1 MSVASL
7 LKKEDSSAENIFG
20 AFVCDD
26 ETTQALVPVLTERGW
41 NPAGI
46 KTGGIESAIRTLSTL
61 PSPQFLVVDI
71 SKSADPMDDLTSLA
85 EVVEPGTMVITLG
98 NTNDITLY
106 RELISYGIHDY
117 LVKPVT
123 ADQLRDTISSAE
135 HAARIPEETTVAA
148 TAEDTDKLVAVVGV
162 RGGVGTSTVATSMA
176 WILAHD
182 KKRPT
187 ALLDMDIYFGTGAL
201 SFDLEPGRGLCD
213 ALENP
218 SRVDGLFIE
227 RAMIK
232 ESDNLSILGSEAP
245 LNDPTYTD
253 PAALSHLLTELKNN
267 FKYVVLDLPK
277 NTVADYPLLL
287 SEADEIILV
296 SDLSLAAT
304 RDTIRFLAFCKT
316 VAPEADVKVL
326 LNKVAGPGQVEVEKK
341 DFEASIE
348 RAVDWEIPL
357 DSKLMIQ
364 VSKSGKPL
372 PQAAKH
378 SKPVKTLNLICDDL
392 LGNSE
397 TEASVPF
404 WKKFAQNKKEASKKK

>member
-7 LKKEDSSAENIFG
+7 LKKEDKSTEHSFG

-41 NPAGI
+41 NPASI
-46 KTGGIESAIRTLSTL
+46 KTGGIEAAIRTLSTV
-61 PSPQFLVVDI
+61 PSPQFLIVDI
-71 SKSADPMDDLTSLA
+71 SKSADPLADLTSLA
-85 EVVEPGTMVITLG
+85 EVVEPGTMVITIG
-98 NTNDITLY
+98 SANDITLY

-117 LVKPVT
+117 LVRPVST
-123 ADQLRDTISSAE
+123 DQLRDTILSAE
-135 HAARIPEETTVAA
+135 HAARIPDEVASTDSA
-148 TAEDTDKLVAVVGV
+148 DDSDKLIAVVGV
-162 RGGVGTSTVATSMA
+162 RGGVGTSLISSSLA
-176 WILAHD
+176 WLLAHE
-182 KKRPT
+182 KKRLT

-232 ESDNLSILGSEAP
+232 ESDRLSILGSEAP

-253 PAALSHLLTELKNN
+253 PAALSHLLTELKHN

-277 NTVADYPLLL
+277 NMVADYPLLL
-287 SEADEIILV
+287 SEAQEIILV

-304 RDTIRFLAFCKT
+304 RDTIRFLAFCKS
-316 VAPEADVKVL
+316 VAPEAKVKIL
-326 LNKVAGPGQVEVEKK
+326 LNKVAAPGQVEVEKK

-348 RAVDWEIPL
+348 RPVDWEIPL
-357 DSKLMIQ
+357 DNKLMIQ

-378 SKPVKTLNLICDDL
+378 SKPVKTLNMICDDI

-397 TEASVPF
+397 EQGKVPF
-404 WKKFAQNKKEASKKK
+404 WKKLNLSKKDAKQAK